1 MFLVSGIVSNGV
13 PVWTWWR
20 KRGQVGAERTAE
32 EASGQCEVGTT
43 LEKGLGAEAK

>member
-32 EASGQCEVGTT
+32 EASGQCEVDTT